1 MSRLKAMKAIPM
13 QDVCLKC
20 HGSLETIVPQV
31 KEQLNAAYP
40 HDKSTGYTVNQI
52 RGALSIKKAL

>member
-1 MSRLKAMKAIPM
+1 MKVIAM

-31 KEQLNAAYP
+31 KEQLSAEYP
-40 HDKSTGYTVNQI
+40 YDKATGYTINQI
-52 RGALSIKKAL
+52 RGAFSIKKAL